1 MPQDR
6 SLDIDSKFD
15 LKVVRKLIEKNNI
28 VILGGSGLIG
38 DAIIKNLIKK
48 KFNIILIDIT
58 LSPKQK
64 FIPN

>member
-1 MPQDR
+1 M
-6 SLDIDSKFD
+6 K
-15 LKVVRKLIEKNNI
+15 KNNI

-58 LSPKQK
+58 LSDQNKNLYQTKQR
-64 FIPN
+64 